1 MGPFDSCDERTSI
14 EKLVAVIKPE
24 GIISMAWLQGDPYI
38 EKHQLSST
46 VTTDGLTRGVSAQG
60 VVELH

>member
-24 GIISMAWLQGDPYI
+24 GIISMAWLQGVPYI

-60 VVELH
+60 VVKLH